1 MKLVIVESPTKCHTI
16 QRYLGD
22 EYHVEASLGHV
33 RDLATSGKGG
43 LGVDVENDFAPVY
56 IINKDKRKKV
66 EELRELAKQADE
78 VIIATD
84 PDREGEAIGWHLTQV
99 LGLDINTT
107 KRLEFHEITRDSINA
122 AIKNPR
128 TIDMDIVHSQETR
141 RILDRIIGFELSNLI
156 NKRIKSKSA
165 GRVQSATLKLI
176 AEKEEEIAKFEP
188 EEYWVLNVS
197 TKVGKKEYSL
207 KIVDENGKELP
218 IKNGETAQTI
228 LDKIGDTFTITSINK
243 KMVTIEPKEPFRTS
257 TLQQEAFTRLKFK
270 TNKTMR
276 IAQKLYEGV
285 NIGGEQVGLITYM
298 RTDNTGLSSTFI
310 NRAKA
315 FITETYGSKYVAY
328 TGKPHSSKDI
338 FNAQDAH
345 EPIRPTSNHRTPESV
360 RKYLSN
366 EEYQLYKLI
375 YNRAVGSL
383 MKGKT
388 EEVMQIVLENNG
400 LHFSFEFSR
409 VVFDGFEV
417 LEDKKKGLE
426 VFPNLYE
433 GDSLPLVN
441 KSGEQKWTQPPAHYN
456 EAKIVSVMEDV
467 GIGRPSTY
475 AQTIDTL
482 YKRKY
487 TVSESNSILITPQG
501 TKTNIVLN
509 KYFPIVMNIKYTAT
523 MEDDLDKI
531 SEGVSNRSEVLSKYY
546 KEFEEELEDATTKMY
561 SDPEIPTGEMCPD
574 CGSPLVYK
582 EGKNGSF
589 IGCSNWPK
597 CKYTRGEDSE
607 PAKPTGEYCP
617 NCGKELVERKNSKG
631 ETFVGCSGYP
641 KCDYIKHTEKK
652 ETKTTKPQI
661 VKKCPICGGNLIKKK
676 GKHGY
681 FLGCDNFPKCT
692 HMEPIKK
699 YSKHPSNNK
708 NQTH

>member
-16 QRYLGD
+16 QRYLGN
-22 EYHVEASLGHV
+22 EYRVEASLGHV

-43 LGVDVENDFAPVY
+43 LGVDVEHDFAPTY

-66 EELRELAKQADE
+66 EELKTLVKQADE

-99 LGLDINTT
+99 LGLDINKT
-107 KRLEFHEITRDSINA
+107 KRLEFHEITRDSIGE
-122 AIKNPR
+122 AIKHPR

-176 AEKEEEIAKFEP
+176 AQKEDEIAKFIP
-188 EEYWVLNVS
+188 EEYWIINVS
-197 TKVGKKEYSL
+197 TKVGKKDYSL
-207 KIVDENGKELP
+207 KIVDEKGKELP
-218 IKNGETAQTI
+218 IKDGEAAQAI

-257 TLQQEAFTRLKFK
+257 TLQQEAFNRLKFK
-270 TNKTMR
+270 TGKTMK
-276 IAQKLYEGV
+276 IAQKLYEGI
-285 NIGGEQVGLITYM
+285 NLGGEQVGLITYM
-298 RTDNTGLSSTFI
+298 RTDNTTLSASFT

-315 FITETYGSKYVAY
+315 FITETYGTNYI
-328 TGKPHSSKDI
+328 GRPHRRKDVN
-338 FNAQDAH
+338 NAQDAH

-360 RKYLSN
+360 RQYLTN

-388 EEVMQIVLENNG
+388 EEVMQITLENNG
-400 LHFSFEFSR
+400 LHFTFEFSR
-409 VVFDGFEV
+409 TVFDGYEI
-417 LEDKKKGLE
+417 LDDKKKGLE

-433 GDSLPLVN
+433 GDSLPLAS
-441 KSGEQKWTQPPAHYN
+441 KSSEQKFTQPPAHYN
-456 EAKIVSVMEDV
+456 EAKIVSVMEEE

-509 KYFPIVMNIKYTAT
+509 KYFPTVMNIKYTAM

-531 SEGVSNRSEVLSKYY
+531 SEGESNRSEVLNKYY
-546 KEFEEELEDATTKMY
+546 NAFENELQEATTKMY
-561 SDPEIPTGEMCPD
+561 ADPEIPTGEMCPE

-597 CKYTRGEDSE
+597 CQYTRGEDSE

-617 NCGKELVERKNSKG
+617 KCGKELVERKNNKG
-631 ETFVGCSGYP
+631 EVFVGCSGYP

-652 ETKTTKPQI
+652 ETKTEKPQI
-661 VKKCPICGGNLIKKK
+661 IKKCPICGGNLIKKK

-681 FLGCDNFPKCT
+681 FLGCDNFPKCN
-692 HMEPIKK
+692 HMEPIKR
-699 YSKHPSNNK
+699 YSKRSYKNK